1 MKPSKLKKRGA
12 LLLADEENEVKSR
25 GGSEKFEFARTSKAA
40 CNPTFWT
47 VLLPFCQSLTK
58 KRLE

>member
-1 MKPSKLKKRGA
+1 MKSSKLKKRGA
-12 LLLADEENEVKSR
+12 LLLADEVKSR